1 MSVLREEEKA
11 LADSDV
17 APHRNDS
24 AIRWPRSHR
33 QTAKLWNFATS
44 PHSSHSPSVAFA
56 LTFLFCVRPPKT
68 QPPHSNPI

>member
-1 MSVLREEEKA
+1 MTQCVSVLKEEEEKA

-33 QTAKLWNFATS
+33 QTAKLWNFATQYFTVQRNCT
-44 PHSSHSPSVAFA
+44 HF
-56 LTFLFCVRPPKT
+56 VRDL
-68 QPPHSNPI
+68 PIT